1 LKKIKPLADSK
12 KATISQLVIK
22 WTIEQPGITVA
33 LVGARNSQQAIENA
47 SAGKIDLSK
56 EDLLLLNT
64 ELAKL
69 KLA

>member
-1 LKKIKPLADSK
+1 LNKIKPLADAN

-22 WTIEQPGITVA
+22 WTIQQPGITIV

-47 SAGKIDLSK
+47 SACKINLSK
-56 EDLLLLNT
+56 EDFHLIDT

-69 KLA
+69 N